1 MKLKLPLFIVFE
13 GIDGSGKSTQADLLH
28 GYCKKNDIPAMLF
41 REPTGGPW
49 GKKIRAMLS
58 GELKTDVKG
67 QLELFLQ
74 DREYDVRNNIRPAL
88 EEGNLVILDRYY
100 FSTAAYQGGDQ
111 FTTHEIIAMNV
122 TRGFPRPDRVY
133 LIDIDPPTA
142 LRRVGERNPG
152 REEIFEKKQFLEKV
166 RKNYLDL
173 ADGTFCV
180 VNGNR
185 KQEEIYYD
193 ICHDLEQVTGSI

>member
-28 GYCKKNDIPAMLF
+28 VYCKKNDIPSMLF
-41 REPTGGPW
+41 REPTDGPW

-58 GELKTDVKG
+58 GEFKTDVKG

-74 DREYDVRNNIRPAL
+74 DREYDVSTNIRPAL

-100 FSTAAYQGGDQ
+100 YSTAAYQGGDQ
-111 FTTHEIIAMNV
+111 YSTREIITMNESC
-122 TRGFPRPDRVY
+122 GFPRPDRVY
-133 LIDIDPPTA
+133 LIDIDPSTA
-142 LRRVGERNPG
+142 LTRVGERNPG

-166 RKNYLDL
+166 RKNYLDM
-173 ADGTFCV
+173 ADETFCV
-180 VNGNR
+180 INGNR

-193 ICHDLEQVTGSI
+193 ICHDLEQVTGNI

>member
-1 MKLKLPLFIVFE
+1 MKLMLPLFIVFE

-28 GYCKKNDIPAMLF
+28 GYCKKNDIPSILF

-67 QLELFLQ
+67 QLELFLR
-74 DREYDVRNNIRPAL
+74 DREYDVCNNIMPAL
-88 EEGNLVILDRYY
+88 EEGKLVILDRYY
-100 FSTAAYQGGDQ
+100 YSTAAYQGGEQ
-111 FTTHEIIAMNV
+111 YTTREIIAMNV
-122 TRGFPRPDRVY
+122 SRGFPRPDRVY

-166 RKNYLDL
+166 RKNYLEL
-173 ADGTFCV
+173 ADETFCV

-193 ICHDLEQVTGSI
+193 IYHDLEQVTGSI